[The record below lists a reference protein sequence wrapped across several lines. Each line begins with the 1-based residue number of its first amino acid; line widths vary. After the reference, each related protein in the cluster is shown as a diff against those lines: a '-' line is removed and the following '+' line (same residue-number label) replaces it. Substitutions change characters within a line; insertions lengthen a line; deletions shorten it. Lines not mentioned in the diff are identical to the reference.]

1 MSKTP
6 RRTFLQGAAF
16 APPAAALALA
26 QTAAPESGTSPSPAA
41 PLPFEYPRT
50 FTGKHLAMLAFPLGG
65 IAAGSISLGGRGQL
79 RDWEIFNRPD
89 KGLQPNFALAS
100 IWVKTGPAQSVVRV
114 LEAQV
119 LPPYEGPSGLGSNNS
134 PGLPRLKRAVFTG
147 EFPLARIDFEDAHLP
162 VQVALEAFTPF
173 FPLDADDSGLP
184 AAVLRY
190 RVKNP
195 APHTASVA
203 IAWAIDNPLGL
214 GATTPEHQE
223 LAKQRRN
230 TPASGLDW
238 QGLLMDN
245 PAMPPGDELWGEF
258 ILGLWK
264 PDGGEVTSWRGW
276 PRGRWWN
283 SPMLYWDAFSSQ
295 GRLPEEPADRNSTG
309 TLCLRREIPAGAEA
323 AFTFLLAWRFPNR
336 TPRRCGWKAPKG
348 QEQAVI
354 GNWYARRFGSAAAVL
369 DYLAPRL
376 EALESRTREF
386 AAAVRETTLP
396 PAVKDAAM
404 ANLSTLVTQTCFRTA
419 DGEFH
424 GFEGC
429 NDKSGCCYGNC
440 THVWNYE
447 TATAH
452 LFPAL
457 SVSLRRAAFGYSL
470 DAAGAIRFRQLLPDG
485 MERSGVAAADGQ
497 MGQVMKVYLDW
508 KLSGDTPWLK
518 DIWPRARK
526 ALEFAWTPG
535 GWDPGRDG
543 VLEGVQHNTYDV
555 EFYGPNPQCG
565 VYYLGALRAAEEM
578 AKAVGDPA
586 AAAQYRRLF
595 DQGSRWIDANLFNG
609 EFYVQ
614 QIRGAAK
621 DRIAPGLLSDMGSE
635 TTESPEYQVG
645 DGCLVDQLVGQYQ
658 AHVCGLGTLLDPA
671 HIKKTLESIYR
682 YNYKRDMSAHESVQ
696 RTFAVN
702 DESALVICDYGKG
715 RRPRIPFPYYAEVM
729 TGFEY
734 TAASHMIWAGLVSQG
749 VECIGNIRRRYD
761 GERRNPWNEAE
772 CGHHY
777 ARAMAAWSAI
787 LALSGFQYHA
797 AAATLDIRP
806 AAAQRPLR
814 CIWSTAAG
822 WGVFR
827 QEDRRLELEV
837 RSGRLPVR
845 SLTAAFAG
853 GNPRLLLGGK
863 PVEAHVAASTGGV
876 LTLLCDVVAEP
887 GRPLVIS

>member
-6 RRTFLQGAAF
+6 RRTFLQGAAL
-16 APPAAALALA
+16 APQAAAMALA
-26 QTAAPESGTSPSPAA
+26 QTATPAA
-41 PLPFEYPRT
+41 THPPFEYPRT
-50 FTGKHLAMLAFPLGG
+50 FTGRHLAMLAFPLGG

-89 KGLQPNFALAS
+89 KGLQPNFAFAS
-100 IWVKTGPAQSVVRV
+100 LWVKAGAAEPVARV

-134 PGLPRLKRAVFTG
+134 PGLPRLKQAVFTG
-147 EFPLARIDFEDAHLP
+147 EFPLARIDFEDPHLP
-162 VQVALEAFTPF
+162 VHVALEAFSPF

-190 RVKNP
+190 RVSNP
-195 APHTASVA
+195 TPQAASVA
-203 IAWAIDNPLGL
+203 IAWSIDNPAGL
-214 GATTPEHQE
+214 GATTPEYQE

-230 TPASGLDW
+230 AAVSGSDW

-245 PAMPPGDELWGEF
+245 PAMPPGDELCGEF

-264 PDGGEVTSWRGW
+264 PGGGEVTSWRGW

-295 GRLPEEPADRNSTG
+295 GRLPEEPADPNSVG

-323 AFTFLLAWRFPNR
+323 VFTFLLAWRFPNR

-354 GNWYARRFGSAAAVL
+354 GNWYARRFGSASAAL
-369 DYLAPRL
+369 DYLTPRL
-376 EALESRTREF
+376 ESLEAKTREF

-396 PAVKDAAM
+396 PVVKDGAM
-404 ANLSTLVTQTCFRTA
+404 ANLSTLVTQTCFRTS

-470 DAAGAIRFRQLLPDG
+470 DSAGAIGFRQLLPDG
-485 MERSGVAAADGQ
+485 MERSGFAAADGQ

-526 ALEFAWTPG
+526 ALEFAWVPG

-565 VYYLGALRAAEEM
+565 IYYLGALRAAEEM
-578 AKAVGDPA
+578 AKAVGDPT

-595 DQGSRWIDANLFNG
+595 DQGSKWIDANLFNG

-635 TTESPEYQVG
+635 MTESPEYQVG
-645 DGCLVDQLVGQYQ
+645 DGCLVDQLVGEYQ
-658 AHVCGLGTLLDPA
+658 ARVCGLGTLLNPA

-682 YNYKRDMSAHESVQ
+682 YNYKRDMSTHVSVQ

-734 TAASHMIWAGLVSQG
+734 TAASHMMWAGLVSQG

-797 AAATLDIRP
+797 AAARLEVRP
-806 AAAQRPLR
+806 AATQRPLR

-853 GNPRLLLGGK
+853 GNPRLLLGGQ
-863 PVEAHVAASTGGV
+863 PAQAQVAGSADGV

-887 GRPLVIS
+887 GRPLVLS